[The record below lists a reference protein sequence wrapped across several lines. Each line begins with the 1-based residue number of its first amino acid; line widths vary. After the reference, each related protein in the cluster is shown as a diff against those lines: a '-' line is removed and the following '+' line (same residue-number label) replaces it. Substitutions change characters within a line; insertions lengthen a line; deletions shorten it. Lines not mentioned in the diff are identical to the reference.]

1 MYMIACEI
9 MSECLHRRLDYN
21 LRESESARTYLQ
33 VKGFPK
39 IHNVLGDAKPELVKS
54 LLRDLKMMVD
64 IVFYG

>member
-1 MYMIACEI
+1 MIACEI
-9 MSECLHRRLDYN
+9 MSECLHLRLDYT
-21 LRESESARTYLQ
+21 LRERESESARTYLQ